1 MASVQYKCLILVHAL
16 HSRLTTDHR
25 RGEMLRKLV
34 CNSNRVVTS
43 KWFLG
48 LYISRLWFPFW
59 AAASQG
65 LDLSF
70 TTDTNNPIS
79 TPSDTMENTPPPLWD
94 TMETTDTMPWPTKAL
109 PRPRLIKAPS
119 TPLSLLSLLTAQH
132 LRFKSKYWDSAE
144 IASCKCVLL
153 YNRGVILLWS
163 DHISDDIPVIWLR
176 TGLLRSHKLTKVLVF
191 T

>member
-59 AAASQG
+59 AAALRG

-70 TTDTNNPIS
+70 ITDTNNPIS
-79 TPSDTMENTPPPLWD
+79 TPWDTMENTPPPPRD
-94 TMETTDTMPWPTKAL
+94 TMENTDTMPWPTKAL
-109 PRPRLIKAPS
+109 PQSRLIKAPS
-119 TPLSLLSLLTAQH
+119 TPLLLLLLLTAQH

-144 IASCKCVLL
+144 IVSRICVLL
-153 YNRGVILLWS
+153 
-163 DHISDDIPVIWLR
+163 
-176 TGLLRSHKLTKVLVF
+176 
-191 T
+191 